1 MRLINLQLFIK
12 LIAESFLMAFHSVT
26 VNKMRTLLTL
36 LGITIGIF
44 AIISVFTVL
53 DAMETGVRESIA
65 GLGDDVVYIQKW
77 PWIFGDDY
85 KWWEYIKRPVL
96 KIADYE
102 EIVRKAQTVDIAAFS
117 ISAVRQIKHDK
128 ISYDNSV
135 IWANTHEF
143 QEIRSF
149 ELEQG
154 RYFTPFESKSGK
166 SLAIIGNKLATELF
180 PNESPIE
187 KFIKINGR
195 KLMVIGVIKK
205 EGNSIIGG
213 GSLDEI
219 ALIPINFA
227 RNIFDIRSDMV
238 NPMIMARAKK
248 GVPLE
253 QMKDELRSILRRTRM
268 LRPKQNDDFA
278 LNQASLI
285 MNGIN
290 QIFAVINFAG
300 WLIGGFSIIVGGF
313 GIANIM
319 FVTVRER
326 TNQIGI
332 QKALGA
338 KKFFIMIEFLFEAVM
353 LALAGGVIGL
363 LFVLFGTVIV
373 NHTSD
378 FHISLTIGNIT
389 LGLFVSIIIGMV
401 AGLVPAWSASRL
413 NPVEAINTTF

>member
-1 MRLINLQLFIK
+1 
-12 LIAESFLMAFHSVT
+12 MALHSVI

-53 DAMETGVRESIA
+53 DAMESGVRESIS
-65 GLGDDVVYIQKW
+65 GLGDDIVYVQKW
-77 PWIFGDDY
+77 PWSFEGDY
-85 KWWEYIKRPVL
+85 KWWEYMKRPVL

-117 ISAVRQIKHDK
+117 ISAMRQIKHDK
-128 ISYDNSV
+128 ITYNNSI

-149 ELEQG
+149 ELENG

-166 SLAIIGNKLATELF
+166 GLAVIGNKLANELF
-180 PNESPIE
+180 PNETPIE
-187 KFIKINGR
+187 KYIKINGR
-195 KLMVIGVIKK
+195 KVMVIGVVKK
-205 EGNSIIGG
+205 EGTSIIGG
-213 GSLDEI
+213 GSLDEV
-219 ALIPINFA
+219 ALIPMNFA
-227 RNIFDIRSDMV
+227 RNIFDIRSDMH
-238 NPMIMARAKK
+238 NPMIIVKAKK
-248 GVPLE
+248 GVTLE
-253 QMKDELRSILRRTRM
+253 QMKDELRSILRKTRM
-268 LRPKQNDDFA
+268 LRPKQNDDFS
-278 LNQASLI
+278 LNQTSVIL
-285 MNGIN
+285 NGIE

-338 KKFFIMIEFLFEAVM
+338 KKFFIMIEFLFEATM

-363 LFVLFGTVIV
+363 LFVLAGTVVV
-373 NHTSD
+373 NHTTD
-378 FHISLTIGNIT
+378 FHIALTFGNIS
-389 LGLFVSIIIGMV
+389 LGLFVSIIIGMI
-401 AGLVPAWSASRL
+401 AGLVPAWVASRL